1 MKNTISKQQ
10 KTIIWVSVAL
20 VLAASAVSNMLEN
33 QHQTN
38 LGAANQANS
47 SNWQMPNNS
56 SNWQMPNNSGSN
68 FNNNSADMNS
78 DSIGSDAAQNQDNM
92 PVVSSGG
99 FGTDSG
105 AVVGSNSSNS
115 DMGSSAIT
123 DGYWDRQ
130 EIQDGIAHDQS
141 NQILDQTTVQNQ
153 NTGETFQVES
163 GSSNYYQSPSA
174 DAAMGGSGIVG
185 VDAGGVVPSD
195 GTQLS
200 VVTGSDA
207 GSSSSS
213 SSSSAGE

>member
-20 VLAASAVSNMLEN
+20 VLAASAVSNMLEKN

-38 LGAANQANS
+38 MGYGNQANS
-47 SNWQMPNNS
+47 SNWQT
-56 SNWQMPNNSGSN
+56 QNNSGSN

-78 DSIGSDAAQNQDNM
+78 DFIGSDTMQNQDNM
-92 PVVSSGG
+92 PSYSSGG
-99 FGTDSG
+99 FAGDSG

-130 EIQDGIAHDQS
+130 EIQDGVAHDQS

-185 VDAGGVVPSD
+185 VDAGGVAPSD

-207 GSSSSS
+207 TSSSSS
-213 SSSSAGE
+213 SSSSGGE

>member
-1 MKNTISKQQ
+1 MKNTISPKQ

-20 VLAASAVSNMLEN
+20 VLAASAVSNALEKN

-38 LGAANQANS
+38 LGYVNQPSS
-47 SNWQMPNNS
+47 SNLQMPNNS
-56 SNWQMPNNSGSN
+56 SNWQMPNNSGNN
-68 FNNNSADMNS
+68 FNNNSDT
-78 DSIGSDAAQNQDNM
+78 IGSNPENQDNM
-92 PVVSSGG
+92 PSYSSGG
-99 FGTDSG
+99 FAGNQG
-105 AVVGSNSSNS
+105 AVMGSNPSNS

-123 DGYWDRQ
+123 EGYWDRQ
-130 EIQDGIAHDQS
+130 EIQDGVAHDQS
-141 NQILDQTTVQNQ
+141 NQMLDQTTVQNQ
-153 NTGETFQVES
+153 DTGETFQVES

-185 VDAGGVVPSD
+185 VDAGGVAPSD

-213 SSSSAGE
+213 SSSSGGE